1 MTIEISSTLT
11 EKDAALLGSDD
22 NPEKSSLVEKL
33 FKSLDSEDMDSLLG
47 GYCTSETRET
57 FSGLEWVESVEWNTP
72 TSGSIRVIFS
82 GHAFHGCRD
91 MHGNYE
97 YDQSLSF
104 EVDLKEQTIQFVSKP
119 LELQERDTVDEF

>member
-47 GYCTSETRET
+47 GV
-57 FSGLEWVESVEWNTP
+57 L
-72 TSGSIRVIFS
+72 
-82 GHAFHGCRD
+82 H
-91 MHGNYE
+91 
-97 YDQSLSF
+97 L
-104 EVDLKEQTIQFVSKP
+104 
-119 LELQERDTVDEF
+119 